1 MISDTETIAA
11 VATPPG
17 KGGIGIVRV
26 SGPLVASIANAIVG
40 RMLTPRIASVAV
52 FRDAKG
58 RFIDEGIALFFQAPK
73 SFTGED
79 VLELQGHG
87 GSVVLDLILRRCLEL
102 GARVARPGE
111 FTERAYLNGKLDL
124 AQAEAV
130 ADMIES
136 STALAVRLAGQSLQ
150 GVFSRRIKTLIE
162 HLVQLRMLVEATLD
176 FPDEDIDF
184 ATEQSVE
191 SDLHK
196 LIEMTRQVMKEAH
209 QGQMIREGLVVVIAG
224 LPNVGKSSILNAL
237 TCTDSAI
244 VTPIPGT
251 TRDLLKLDIQ
261 VDGLPIRI
269 VDTAGI
275 RQAMD
280 PVEQEGV
287 RRARE
292 QMVKADLVLW
302 VYDSIEGAGQIGC
315 EDLTLDCP
323 ITNVR
328 NKIDLLG
335 LDPQLTESKSG
346 TEIFLSAATGAGI
359 DLLRSHLKSMAGL
372 GSTPEGAFIARRR
385 HLDALSRGMQ
395 SLDVALQHLMNKRD
409 AELVAEELFQAQQV
423 FGEITGQFTSDDLLG
438 RIFSSFCIGK

>member
-17 KGGIGIVRV
+17 KGGVGIVRI
-26 SGPLVASIANAIVG
+26 SGPLATSIARAIVG
-40 RMLTPRIASVAV
+40 RALIPRIASYSV
-52 FRDAKG
+52 FRDAEG
-58 RFIDEGIALFFQAPK
+58 RFIDEGIVLFFQAPK

-150 GVFSRRIKTLIE
+150 GVFSRRIETLIE
-162 HLVQLRMLVEATLD
+162 HLIQLRMLVEATLD
-176 FPDEDIDF
+176 FPDEEIDCD
-184 ATEQSVE
+184 TETSVA
-191 SDLHK
+191 SDLCK
-196 LIEMTRQVMKEAH
+196 LIEMTSQVIKEAH
-209 QGQMIREGLVVVIAG
+209 QGQVIRDGLVVVIAG
-224 LPNVGKSSILNAL
+224 LPNVGKSSLLNAL

-261 VDGLPIRI
+261 IDGLLIRI

-280 PVEQEGV
+280 PVEREGV

-302 VYDSIEGAGQIGC
+302 VYDSIEGAGQIGG
-315 EDLTLDCP
+315 ENLPLDCP
-323 ITNVR
+323 ITYVR
-328 NKIDLLG
+328 NKIDILG
-335 LDPQLTESKSG
+335 LDPQLTESRSG

-359 DLLRSHLKSMAGL
+359 DLLRSHLKSLAGL
-372 GSTPEGAFIARRR
+372 SSSPEGAFIARLR

-395 SLDVALQHLMNKRD
+395 YLDMALQNLKNNRNS
-409 AELVAEELFQAQQV
+409 ELVAEDLFQAQQE

>member
-237 TCTDSAI
+237 TCADSAI

-359 DLLRSHLKSMAGL
+359 DLLKSHLKSMAGL